1 MSTPAISCRGLL
13 KRYGQQLAVAGIDL
27 DVKRGE
33 CFGLLGPNGA
43 GKTTTVEMLEGLTE
57 PDAGHLELLGMPWKT
72 GQDQRIRERIGVQLQ
87 ETTLADKLE
96 VIEVLRLFRSF
107 YTSGCDVDDLIRLL
121 QLEPERH
128 KRFHKLSGG
137 QRQRVALGCAL
148 VGSPDILF
156 LDEPTTGLDPRARQ
170 TLWAVVEKF
179 REGGGT
185 VMLTTHYMDEAA
197 QLCDRIAIMDHG
209 KIIAEGTPRSLIDGL
224 GLVQFVEFECEG
236 HIDRA
241 ALTEHPEVTS
251 VEQRGERVRLTIARS
266 LTALRVVLEELER
279 QHVTP
284 VGLSAHQAT
293 LDDVFLGLTGRKLQT
308 ETEPDSAADSAT
320 DSAAA
325 DAGGAP

>member
-13 KRYGQQLAVAGIDL
+13 KRYGKQLAVAGLDL
-27 DVKRGE
+27 DVMRGE

-57 PDAGHLELLGMPWKT
+57 PDAGHLELLGMRWKT
-72 GQDQRIRERIGVQLQ
+72 GHDQRIRERIGVQLQ
-87 ETTLADKLE
+87 ETTLADKLQ
-96 VIEVLRLFRSF
+96 VVEVLRLFRSF
-107 YTSGCDVDDLIRLL
+107 YKRGRDVEEVIQLL
-121 QLEPERH
+121 QLEAERH

-148 VGSPDILF
+148 VGCPDILF

-185 VMLTTHYMDEAA
+185 VMITTHYMEEAA

-236 HIDRA
+236 QLDKT
-241 ALTEHPEVTS
+241 ALSAHPEVS
-251 VEQRGERVRLTIARS
+251 SFHQRGDHVRLTVARS

-279 QHVTP
+279 QRVTP

-293 LDDVFLGLTGRKLQT
+293 LDDVFLGLTGRQLQT
-308 ETEPDSAADSAT
+308 EADPSPSLE
-320 DSAAA
+320 SAAA
-325 DAGGAP
+325 EARGGS

>member
-1 MSTPAISCRGLL
+1 
-13 KRYGQQLAVAGIDL
+13 
-27 DVKRGE
+27 
-33 CFGLLGPNGA
+33 A

-137 QRQRVALGCAL
+137 QRQRVTLGCAL

-197 QLCDRIAIMDHG
+197 QL
-209 KIIAEGTPRSLIDGL
+209 
-224 GLVQFVEFECEG
+224 
-236 HIDRA
+236 
-241 ALTEHPEVTS
+241 
-251 VEQRGERVRLTIARS
+251 
-266 LTALRVVLEELER
+266 
-279 QHVTP
+279 
-284 VGLSAHQAT
+284 
-293 LDDVFLGLTGRKLQT
+293 
-308 ETEPDSAADSAT
+308 
-320 DSAAA
+320 
-325 DAGGAP
+325 